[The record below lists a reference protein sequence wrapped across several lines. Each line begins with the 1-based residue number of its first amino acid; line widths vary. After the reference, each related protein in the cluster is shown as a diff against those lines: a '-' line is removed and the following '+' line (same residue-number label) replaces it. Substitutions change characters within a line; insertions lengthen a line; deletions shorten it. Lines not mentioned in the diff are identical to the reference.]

1 MKRSKGMG
9 LFLSVCLL
17 GTCFLSSCGDPD
29 QLIGDMKWDVVLPEG
44 LIVTPEVPAAASV
57 YSARRLCIQD
67 LDLPGELLHGET
79 EDEQVWATSVEFWS
93 TWEESNSRE
102 VLVVYD
108 NGMAFGSRPVTAS
121 TGSFS
126 YSLWDGENAK
136 AVPYENVCSIGALGQ
151 DWKEQEPWD
160 QNGDFTQTDLD
171 FLPLQEAQQSVI
183 SRFAGWDVTLI
194 PHDSLALDVDTLNE
208 HQQLF
213 EQVQEEWN
221 AAQQEEEDPDGY
233 EEKMWQKEEEAYALR
248 FRQVVDGIPVVDR
261 GWIPLSDSGRSTA
274 YHTEVTALA
283 DRQGVFWLDA
293 VSLLQVGEEVTEGS
307 VLSAQEAYSRLV
319 QYCEQNRMSTD
330 RWSVLQGE
338 LMYAP
343 LFCGDEV
350 TEELEL
356 VPVWLFTMQEN
367 YVFTDETTGEARE
380 VTDISYLTFRASSG
394 EILTTAFQGV

>member
-1 MKRSKGMG
+1 MKKRRSRWVLWG
-9 LFLSVCLL
+9 LCLL
-17 GTCFLSSCGDPD
+17 GSGFLSSCGDPN
-29 QLIGDMKWDVVLPEG
+29 QPIGDMKWEVILPEG

-126 YSLWDGENAK
+126 YSLWDGEKAK
-136 AVPYENVCSIGALGQ
+136 AVPYQDVCSIWELGQ
-151 DWKEQEPWD
+151 DWKEQEPWE

-194 PHDSLALDVDTLNE
+194 PHGSLALDVDTLNE
-208 HQQLF
+208 HQLLFRQEQLAINSA
-213 EQVQEEWN
+213 E
-221 AAQQEEEDPDGY
+221 Y
-233 EEKMWQKEEEAYALR
+233 EEKVWQKEEEAYALR
-248 FRQVVDGIPVVDR
+248 FRQVVDGIPVVDQR
-261 GWIPLSDSGRSTA
+261 GWVPFSTSGRSTA

-293 VSLLQVGEEVTEGS
+293 VSLLQVGEEVTESS

-367 YVFTDETTGEARE
+367 YIFTDETTGETRE
-380 VTDISYLTFRASSG
+380 VTDISYLAFRASSG

>member
-9 LFLSVCLL
+9 LFLSLCLL

-29 QLIGDMKWDVVLPEG
+29 QPIGGMKWEVILPEG

-126 YSLWDGENAK
+126 YSLWDGENLK

-194 PHDSLALDVDTLNE
+194 PHGSLALDVDTLNE
-208 HQQLF
+208 RQQLF
-213 EQVQEEWN
+213 RQEQLAINSAE
-221 AAQQEEEDPDGY
+221 Y
-233 EEKMWQKEEEAYALR
+233 EEKVWQKEEEAYALR
-248 FRQVVDGIPVVDR
+248 FRQVVDGIPVVDQR
-261 GWIPLSDSGRSTA
+261 DWVPLSTSGRSTA
-274 YHTEVTALA
+274 YHTKVTALA
-283 DRQGVFWLDA
+283 DRQGVFSLDA

-367 YVFTDETTGEARE
+367 YVFTDETTGETRE

>member
-17 GTCFLSSCGDPD
+17 GTCFLSSCGDPN
-29 QLIGDMKWDVVLPEG
+29 QPIGDMKWEVILPEG

-126 YSLWDGENAK
+126 YSLWDGEKAK

-151 DWKEQEPWD
+151 DWKEQEPWE

-194 PHDSLALDVDTLNE
+194 PHGSLALDVDTLNE
-208 HQQLF
+208 HQLLF
-213 EQVQEEWN
+213 RQELLAINSAE
-221 AAQQEEEDPDGY
+221 Y
-233 EEKMWQKEEEAYALR
+233 EEKVWQKEEEAYALR

-261 GWIPLSDSGRSTA
+261 GWIPLSDSGRSTS

-367 YVFTDETTGEARE
+367 YVVTDETTGETRE
-380 VTDISYLTFRASSG
+380 VTNISYLTFRASSG

>member
-1 MKRSKGMG
+1 MKRRKGMG

-29 QLIGDMKWDVVLPEG
+29 QPIGGMKWEVVLPEG

-79 EDEQVWATSVEFWS
+79 EEEQVWATSVEFRS
-93 TWEESNSRE
+93 TWEEQNSRE

-136 AVPYENVCSIGALGQ
+136 AVPYENVFSIGALGQ

-183 SRFAGWDVTLI
+183 SRFAGWEVTLI

-208 HQQLF
+208 HQPLFRQEQLAIN
-213 EQVQEEWN
+213 N
-221 AAQQEEEDPDGY
+221 AEY
-233 EEKMWQKEEEAYALR
+233 EEKVWQKEEEAYALR

-261 GWIPLSDSGRSTA
+261 RDWIPLSTSGRSTA

-283 DRQGVFWLDA
+283 DRQGVFSLDA

-367 YVFTDETTGEARE
+367 YIFTDETTGETRE
-380 VTDISYLTFRASSG
+380 VTDISYLTFQAFSG

>member
-29 QLIGDMKWDVVLPEG
+29 QPIGDMKWEVILPEG

-126 YSLWDGENAK
+126 YSLWDGEKAK
-136 AVPYENVCSIGALGQ
+136 AVPYEDVCSIGALGQ
-151 DWKEQEPWD
+151 DWKEQEPWE

-194 PHDSLALDVDTLNE
+194 PHGSLALDVDTLNE
-208 HQQLF
+208 HQPL
-213 EQVQEEWN
+213 
-221 AAQQEEEDPDGY
+221 
-233 EEKMWQKEEEAYALR
+233 
-248 FRQVVDGIPVVDR
+248 FRQ
-261 GWIPLSDSGRSTA
+261 
-274 YHTEVTALA
+274 E
-283 DRQGVFWLDA
+283 
-293 VSLLQVGEEVTEGS
+293 
-307 VLSAQEAYSRLV
+307 
-319 QYCEQNRMSTD
+319 
-330 RWSVLQGE
+330 
-338 LMYAP
+338 
-343 LFCGDEV
+343 
-350 TEELEL
+350 
-356 VPVWLFTMQEN
+356 
-367 YVFTDETTGEARE
+367 
-380 VTDISYLTFRASSG
+380 
-394 EILTTAFQGV
+394 

>member
-29 QLIGDMKWDVVLPEG
+29 QPIGDMKCEVILPEG
-44 LIVTPEVPAAASV
+44 LIVTPEVPAAVSV

-79 EDEQVWATSVEFWS
+79 EDEQVWATSVEFRS

-108 NGMAFGSRPVTAS
+108 NGMAFGSQPVTAS

-136 AVPYENVCSIGALGQ
+136 AVPYENVFSIGALGQ
-151 DWKEQEPWD
+151 SGKGQDPWN

-208 HQQLF
+208 HQPLFRQEQLAINSA
-213 EQVQEEWN
+213 E
-221 AAQQEEEDPDGY
+221 Y
-233 EEKMWQKEEEAYALR
+233 EEKVWQKEEEAYALR
-248 FRQVVDGIPVVDR
+248 FRQVVNGIPVVDR
-261 GWIPLSDSGRSTA
+261 TGWIPLSASGRSTS

-283 DRQGVFWLDA
+283 DRQGMFSLDA

-307 VLSAQEAYSRLV
+307 VLSAQEAYSCLV

-367 YVFTDETTGEARE
+367 YVFTDETTGETRK
-380 VTDISYLTFRASSG
+380 VTDISYLAFGASSG

>member
-1 MKRSKGMG
+1 MKKRRSLWVLWG
-9 LFLSVCLL
+9 LCLL

-29 QLIGDMKWDVVLPEG
+29 QPIGDMKWEVILPEG

-136 AVPYENVCSIGALGQ
+136 AVPYENICSIGALGQ
-151 DWKEQEPWD
+151 SGKGQEPWN

-194 PHDSLALDVDTLNE
+194 PHGSLALDVDTLNE

-221 AAQQEEEDPDGY
+221 AAQQEEE
-233 EEKMWQKEEEAYALR
+233 AYALR
-248 FRQVVDGIPVVDR
+248 FRQVVDGIPVVDQR
-261 GWIPLSDSGRSTA
+261 DWVPFSTSGRSTA

-283 DRQGVFWLDA
+283 DRQGVFSLDA

-367 YVFTDETTGEARE
+367 YVITDETTGETRE

>member
-29 QLIGDMKWDVVLPEG
+29 QPIGGMKWEVVLPEG

-79 EDEQVWATSVEFWS
+79 EDEQVCATSVEFWS

-151 DWKEQEPWD
+151 DWKEQEPWE
-160 QNGDFTQTDLD
+160 QNGDFAQTDLD

-194 PHDSLALDVDTLNE
+194 PHGSLALDVDTLNE

-213 EQVQEEWN
+213 RQELLAINSAE
-221 AAQQEEEDPDGY
+221 Y
-233 EEKMWQKEEEAYALR
+233 EEKVWQKEEEAYALR

-261 GWIPLSDSGRSTA
+261 GWIPLSDSGRSTS

-367 YVFTDETTGEARE
+367 YVITDETTGETRE

>member
-29 QLIGDMKWDVVLPEG
+29 QPIGGMKWEVILPEG

-151 DWKEQEPWD
+151 DWKEQEPWN

-194 PHDSLALDVDTLNE
+194 PHGSLALDVDTLNE
-208 HQQLF
+208 HQPLFRQEQLAINSA
-213 EQVQEEWN
+213 E
-221 AAQQEEEDPDGY
+221 Y
-233 EEKMWQKEEEAYALR
+233 EEKVWQKEEEAYALR
-248 FRQVVDGIPVVDR
+248 FRQVVDGIPVVDQR
-261 GWIPLSDSGRSTA
+261 DWVPLSTSGRSTA

-293 VSLLQVGEEVTEGS
+293 VSLLQVGEEVTESS

-367 YVFTDETTGEARE
+367 YIFTDETTGETRE
-380 VTDISYLTFRASSG
+380 VTDISYLTFGASSG

>member
-29 QLIGDMKWDVVLPEG
+29 QPIGDMKWDVVLPEG

-79 EDEQVWATSVEFWS
+79 EEEQIWATNVEFWS

-108 NGMAFGSRPVTAS
+108 NGMTFGSRPVTAS

-136 AVPYENVCSIGALGQ
+136 AVPYEDVCSIGALGQ
-151 DWKEQEPWD
+151 DWKEQEPWN

-194 PHDSLALDVDTLNE
+194 PHGSLALDVDTLNE
-208 HQQLF
+208 HQPLFRQEQLAINSA
-213 EQVQEEWN
+213 E
-221 AAQQEEEDPDGY
+221 Y
-233 EEKMWQKEEEAYALR
+233 EEKVWQKEEEAYALR
-248 FRQVVDGIPVVDR
+248 FRQVVDGIPVVDQR
-261 GWIPLSDSGRSTA
+261 GWVPLSDSGRSTA

-283 DRQGVFWLDA
+283 DRQGVFSLDA

-367 YVFTDETTGEARE
+367 YVFTDETTGETRE

>member
-1 MKRSKGMG
+1 MKKRRSLWALWG
-9 LFLSVCLL
+9 LCLL

-29 QLIGDMKWDVVLPEG
+29 QPIGDMKWEVILPEG

-79 EDEQVWATSVEFWS
+79 EDEQVCATSVEFWS

-136 AVPYENVCSIGALGQ
+136 AVPYEDVCSIWELGQ
-151 DWKEQEPWD
+151 DWKEQEPWE

-194 PHDSLALDVDTLNE
+194 PHGSLALDVDTLNE
-208 HQQLF
+208 HQTLFRQEQLAINSA
-213 EQVQEEWN
+213 E
-221 AAQQEEEDPDGY
+221 Y
-233 EEKMWQKEEEAYALR
+233 EEKVWQKEEEAYALR
-248 FRQVVDGIPVVDR
+248 FRQVVNGIPVVDR

-283 DRQGVFWLDA
+283 DRQGVFSLDA

-367 YVFTDETTGEARE
+367 YVITDETTGETRE
-380 VTDISYLTFRASSG
+380 VTDISYLAFRASSG

>member
-29 QLIGDMKWDVVLPEG
+29 QPIGDMKWEVILPEG

-79 EDEQVWATSVEFWS
+79 EDEQVWATSVEFRS

-213 EQVQEEWN
+213 RQEQLAINSAE
-221 AAQQEEEDPDGY
+221 Y
-233 EEKMWQKEEEAYALR
+233 EEKVWQKEEEAYALR

-261 GWIPLSDSGRSTA
+261 RDWIPLSTSGRSTA

-283 DRQGVFWLDA
+283 DRQGVFSLDA
-293 VSLLQVGEEVTEGS
+293 VSLLQVGEEVTESS
-307 VLSAQEAYSRLV
+307 VLSAQEAYSCLV
-319 QYCEQNRMSTD
+319 QYCGQNRMSTD

-367 YVFTDETTGEARE
+367 YVFTDETTGETRD
-380 VTDISYLTFRASSG
+380 VTDISYLAFRASSG

>member
-208 HQQLF
+208 RQQLF
-213 EQVQEEWN
+213 RQEQLAINSAE
-221 AAQQEEEDPDGY
+221 Y
-233 EEKMWQKEEEAYALR
+233 EEKVWQKEEEAYALR
-248 FRQVVDGIPVVDR
+248 FRQVVDGIPVVDQR
-261 GWIPLSDSGRSTA
+261 DWVPLSTSGRSTA

-283 DRQGVFWLDA
+283 DRQGVFSLDA

-367 YVFTDETTGEARE
+367 YVFTDETTGETRE

-394 EILTTAFQGV
+394 EILTTALQGV